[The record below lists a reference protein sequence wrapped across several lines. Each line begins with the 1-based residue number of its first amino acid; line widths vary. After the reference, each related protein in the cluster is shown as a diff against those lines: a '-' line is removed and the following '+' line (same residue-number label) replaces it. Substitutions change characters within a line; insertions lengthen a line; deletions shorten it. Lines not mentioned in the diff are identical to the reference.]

1 MKLTQELSKT
11 ELVELYRQMM
21 LIRRFEER
29 ASEQYMRGKIRGF
42 LHLYIGEE
50 AIAVGAIPVLA
61 DQDYVITHYRDHG
74 HALARGMEP
83 KVIMAELFG
92 RSTGSSKGKG
102 GSMHLFDASR
112 NFMGGYAI
120 VGGQLPLATGL
131 AFAAQYKEE
140 DRIVLCFVG
149 DGALNEGEFHEAMNL
164 AAIWRLPIV
173 FFCEN
178 NLYGMGSPVS
188 EVFAVKEIYRAA
200 EPYGIPAKQ
209 VDGMDVLAVRD
220 VTAEVADWVRSGNG
234 PTSWRRSPTVFGVIR
249 WPIPANTGTR
259 RRRSTGRP
267 ETPSPLSKSIC
278 SRTIRSPRRSC
289 KRWTGR
295 WTRRWTRRSSS
306 PTPAH
311 CRTRARSTTIS
322 WASVPK
328 P

>member
-234 PTSWRRSPTVFGVIR
+234 PYFVEALTYRFRGHSLADPSEYRHKEEEEYWKARD
-249 WPIPANTGTR
+249 PIPAFQEYLLSDHQVTEAELQEVDR
-259 RRRSTGRP
+259 QVD
-267 ETPSPLSKSIC
+267 EAVDEAIQFADASPL
-278 SRTIRSPRRSC
+278 PD
-289 KRWTGR
+289 
-295 WTRRWTRRSSS
+295 
-306 PTPAH
+306 P
-311 CRTRARSTTIS
+311 STLYDDILG
-322 WASVPK
+322 
-328 P
+328 